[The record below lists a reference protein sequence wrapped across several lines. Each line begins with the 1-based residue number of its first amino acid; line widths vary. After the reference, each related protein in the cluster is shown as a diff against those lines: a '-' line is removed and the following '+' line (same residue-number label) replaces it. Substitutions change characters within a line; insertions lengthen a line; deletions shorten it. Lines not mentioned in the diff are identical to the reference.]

1 MNELATRLGSLAP
14 REFAKEI
21 ISKNANDGV
30 ENPFFVVDIDDLF
43 YKVELL
49 RKHFPRVK
57 PFYAVKCNDNPVV
70 LEVLGALDVGFD
82 CASIAEIE
90 AIISL
95 RVDPSRIIYAHTQ
108 KHVSYL
114 HRAWTLGVDLMT
126 FDSADELYKIKGH
139 YPRARLVLRLKVQNK
154 KAWFRLGDKFGCSEG
169 EAVELLHLAKS
180 LDLTVVGVCFHVGGG
195 NEDAR
200 AFATAIAAARR
211 TFDAGRHIGF
221 DITLLDIGGGY
232 PREKGCPPLF
242 LEVSLAIVRTI
253 RPLSGRMRNEMI
265 NPQDSTSSTPEADEA
280 LLTDIVNACLEKHF
294 PESYGVTVISEPG
307 GFVVSSALSIYTKII
322 GKRMSDGSDATSPSV
337 CMYYINESMYKS
349 FIMSFYNE
357 DVIHPEPLKEVAGPM
372 QPSMIWGITCD
383 GSDRIKSACGLPDM
397 DVGDW
402 LCFENMGAYSITI
415 TSPFNGFPN
424 ADIHYR
430 ASKFVQERLRR
441 KQIVS
446 FLDTA

>member
-1 MNELATRLGSLAP
+1 MNEHATRLRSLAP

-21 ISKNANDGV
+21 ISKNANDGI
-30 ENPFFVVDIDDLF
+30 ENPFFVVDVDDLF

-49 RKHFPRVK
+49 LKHFPRVK

-70 LEVLGALDVGFD
+70 LEVLAALDVGFD

-114 HRAWTLGVDLMT
+114 HRAWKLGVDLMT

-180 LDLTVVGVCFHVGGG
+180 LDLAVVGVCFHVGGG
-195 NEDAR
+195 NEDAS

-211 TFDAGRHIGF
+211 TFDAGRDIGF
-221 DITLLDIGGGY
+221 DVTLLDIGGGY

-242 LEVSLAIVRTI
+242 LETA
-253 RPLSGRMRNEMI
+253 
-265 NPQDSTSSTPEADEA
+265 
-280 LLTDIVNACLEKHF
+280 DIVNECLEKHF

-322 GKRMSDGSDATSPSV
+322 GKRMSEGSDGTNPSV

-357 DVIHPEPLKEVAGPM
+357 DVIHPEPLKEVTGPM
-372 QPSMIWGITCD
+372 QPSMVWGITCD

-430 ASKFVQERLRR
+430 ASKFVQELLRR